1 MNTYLGQKGYTIPKN
16 EISIEK
22 QKQIKTDLTIRP
34 YIPGAPPGT
43 QNTFPAY
50 RESSAKLYVPH
61 YYGVEQFGPP
71 KENKVSEGQDVAF
84 EFKGTLRD
92 YQAPVVGKFIKTVTA
107 SGLPSGGLL
116 ELPCAWGKTSA
127 SLYIMSQLKKKTIV
141 IVHKEFLMNQWIE
154 RIAQFVPAA
163 RIGKIQGPT
172 VDVEDK
178 EIVLCMLQSLIN
190 KEYPAE
196 LFSQFG
202 LTIIDEVHHI
212 SSQTFSNSLF
222 KVVTKYMLG
231 LSATMDRKDGTT
243 KVFKMFLGPVIHKVE
258 RKNEHE
264 VEVRAMTYRTND
276 AEFNDTI
283 LDFKGQPQISSM
295 ISKLS
300 SYNRR
305 TEFIIQTLT
314 AFISANPPLG
324 KVEPKSVSN
333 LQSGFLS
340 EGLAPPFSKVDK
352 VDTEHPHCSMCNKNI
367 NYLVRN
373 TCCDQVKYCLLC
385 MDAVVKNAKD
395 NLEQTTNKKTGEVK
409 QVKRRPKCPCCSKVL
424 AYEQNYI
431 DTGQVKPI
439 HDLQTIV
446 LSHNLNVLEYI
457 YQKFVCKN
465 LASVGY
471 YVGGM
476 SEQELK
482 ASEKKHVILATYS
495 MASEGLDIP
504 GLNAEFLIS
513 PKTDI
518 VQSVGRILRAKHAT
532 TQPVIYDFVDT
543 HDVFQRQWRKR
554 KAFYKKQNY
563 KIVGYDGDKCTTIF
577 DPGVCKQTKT
587 DKESSDED
595 DDGDEAK
602 SKGCLF
608 KPMKN
613 R

>member
-16 EISIEK
+16 EISVEL
-22 QKQIKTDLTIRP
+22 QKKIKADLTIRP
-34 YIPGAPPGT
+34 FIPGAPPGT

-50 RESSAKLYVPH
+50 RESGAKLYVPH

-71 KENKVSEGQDVAF
+71 AENKVSEGVDVDF

-92 YQAPVVGKFIKTVTA
+92 YQAPVVEKFVKVVTA

-127 SLYIMSQLKKKTIV
+127 SLCIMSRLKKKTIV

-154 RIAQFVPAA
+154 RIAQFVPAT

-178 EIVLCMLQSLIN
+178 DIVLCMLQSLIN
-190 KEYPAE
+190 KEYPAD
-196 LFSQFG
+196 LFAQFG

-243 KVFKMFLGPVIHKVE
+243 KVFKMFLGPVVHKVE
-258 RKNEHE
+258 RKNEHD

-305 TEFIIQTLT
+305 TEFVIQTLT
-314 AFISANPPLG
+314 AFISAENPGSPHL
-324 KVEPKSVSN
+324 SCST
-333 LQSGFLS
+333 LS
-340 EGLAPPFSKVDK
+340 EGLAPPFLKVDK
-352 VDTEHPHCSMCNKNI
+352 VECGICNKNI

-385 MDAVVKNAKD
+385 MDTVVKTAKD
-395 NLEQTTNKKTGEVK
+395 TLEQTTNKKTGEVK

-431 DTGQVKPI
+431 DTGLVKPI
-439 HDLQTIV
+439 QELQTIV

-482 ASEKKHVILATYS
+482 ASETKHVILATYS

-563 KIVGYDGDKCTTIF
+563 KIVSYDADKCTTIF
-577 DPGVCKQTKT
+577 EPGKCKQTKS
-587 DKESSDED
+587 DDESSDD
-595 DDGDEAK
+595 DNEGSKA
-602 SKGCLF
+602 KGCLF
-608 KPMKN
+608 KPMPKK
-613 R
+613 

>member
-34 YIPGAPPGT
+34 FIPGAPPGT

-50 RESSAKLYVPH
+50 RESAAKLYVPH

-71 KENKVSEGQDVAF
+71 AENKVSEGQDVAF
-84 EFKGTLRD
+84 EFKGALRD
-92 YQAPVVGKFIKTVTA
+92 YQAPVVQKFIKTVTA

-127 SLYIMSQLKKKTIV
+127 SLCIMSQLKKKTIV

-178 EIVLCMLQSLIN
+178 DIVLCMLQSLIN
-190 KEYPAE
+190 KEYPAD
-196 LFSQFG
+196 LFNQFG

-243 KVFKMFLGPVIHKVE
+243 KVFKMFLGPVVHKVE
-258 RKNEHE
+258 RKNEHA

-305 TEFIIQTLT
+305 TEFVIQTLVSH
-314 AFISANPPLG
+314 ISASTFEKGGAKHPPFG
-324 KVEPKSVSN
+324 KVEPKSII
-333 LQSGFLS
+333 S
-340 EGLAPPFSKVDK
+340 EAIENSCEPLPCCAL
-352 VDTEHPHCSMCNKNI
+352 CNKNI

-385 MDAVVKNAKD
+385 MDAVVKTAKD
-395 NLEQTTNKKTGEVK
+395 TLEQTTNKKTGEVK

-431 DTGQVKPI
+431 DAGLVKPI
-439 HDLQTIV
+439 QELQTIV
-446 LSHNLNVLEYI
+446 LSHNLNILEYI

-476 SEQELK
+476 SEAELK
-482 ASEKKHVILATYS
+482 ASEKRHVILATYS

-563 KIVGYDGDKCTTIF
+563 KIVGCDAGNWTTIF
-577 DPGVCKQTKT
+577 EPGGKCKQSKP
-587 DKESSDED
+587 DDESSSDED
-595 DDGDEAK
+595 DNSK

-608 KPMKN
+608 KPMFHG
-613 R
+613 RP

>member
-1 MNTYLGQKGYTIPKN
+1 MNTYLGQKGYTIAKN
-16 EISIEK
+16 EISIER

-34 YIPGAPPGT
+34 YTPGAPPGG
-43 QNTFPAY
+43 NTFPAY
-50 RESSAKLYVPH
+50 RESGAKLYVPH

-71 KENKVSEGQDVAF
+71 KENKVSEGQDVEF
-84 EFKGTLRD
+84 EFKGTLRE

-163 RIGKIQGPT
+163 RIGRIQGPT
-172 VDVEDK
+172 VDVENKD
-178 EIVLCMLQSLIN
+178 IVLCMLQSLIN
-190 KEYPAE
+190 KEYPAD
-196 LFSQFG
+196 LFAQFG

-314 AFISANPPLG
+314 TFISASTFEKGGAKDPHLG
-324 KVEPKSVSN
+324 KVESKSK
-333 LQSGFLS
+333 LDEERCGEPGFS
-340 EGLAPPFSKVDK
+340 AVD
-352 VDTEHPHCSMCNKNI
+352 CAMCNKNI

-385 MDAVVKNAKD
+385 MDAVVKTAKD
-395 NLEQTTNKKTGEVK
+395 TLEQTTNKKTGEVK

-431 DTGQVKPI
+431 DTGLVKPI
-439 HDLQTIV
+439 KELQTIV

-482 ASEKKHVILATYS
+482 ASESKHVILATYS

-554 KAFYKKQNY
+554 KTFYKKQNY

-577 DPGVCKQTKT
+577 EPGVCKQSKS
-587 DKESSDED
+587 DDED
-595 DDGDEAK
+595 DDDDDGGDKK

-608 KPMKN
+608 KPMKKK
-613 R
+613 

>member
-1 MNTYLGQKGYTIPKN
+1 MDNDLNTSSHIYTMNTYLGQKGYTIAKN
-16 EISIEK
+16 EISIER

-34 YIPGAPPGT
+34 YTPGAPPGG
-43 QNTFPAY
+43 NTFPAY
-50 RESSAKLYVPH
+50 RESGAKLYVPH

-71 KENKVSEGQDVAF
+71 KENKVSEGQDVEF

-92 YQAPVVGKFIKTVTA
+92 YQAPVVEKFIKTVTA

-190 KEYPAE
+190 KEYPAD
-196 LFSQFG
+196 LFAQFG
-202 LTIIDEVHHI
+202 LTILDEVHHI

-314 AFISANPPLG
+314 TFISANPPLE
-324 KVEPKSVSN
+324 KVEPKID
-333 LQSGFLS
+333 
-340 EGLAPPFSKVDK
+340 A
-352 VDTEHPHCSMCNKNI
+352 EHPHCGMCNKNI

-395 NLEQTTNKKTGEVK
+395 TLEQTTNKKTGEVK

-431 DTGQVKPI
+431 DTGLVKPI
-439 HDLQTIV
+439 HELQTIV

-482 ASEKKHVILATYS
+482 ASESKHVILATYS

-554 KAFYKKQNY
+554 KTFYKKQNY
-563 KIVGYDGDKCTTIF
+563 KIVGYDGEKCTTIF
-577 DPGVCKQTKT
+577 EPGVCKQTKT
-587 DKESSDED
+587 DKETSDED

>member
-1 MNTYLGQKGYTIPKN
+1 LLRFNAFPNVDKGLNTSSHIYTMNTYLGQKGYTIPKN

-50 RESSAKLYVPH
+50 RESGAKLYVPH

-107 SGLPSGGLL
+107 SGQPSGGLL

-178 EIVLCMLQSLIN
+178 DIVLCMLQSLIN

-314 AFISANPPLG
+314 TFISANPPLE
-324 KVEPKSVSN
+324 KVEPKI
-333 LQSGFLS
+333 
-340 EGLAPPFSKVDK
+340 
-352 VDTEHPHCSMCNKNI
+352 DTEHPPCCLCNKSI

-395 NLEQTTNKKTGEVK
+395 TLEQTVNKKTGEVK

-424 AYEQNYI
+424 AYEQNYV

-439 HDLQTIV
+439 HELQTIV

-554 KAFYKKQNY
+554 KTFYKKQNY

-577 DPGVCKQTKT
+577 EPGVCKPNKS
-587 DKESSDED
+587 DSSDED
-595 DDGDEAK
+595 EDDTKAN
-602 SKGCLF
+602 GCLF